1 MIYTKLTK
9 KAIKIAFKAHK
20 DVKSQDGLP
29 YICHPLHLAEQ
40 MTTEYETCAA
50 LLHDVLEDS
59 DMTEKDLS
67 DFPEEVIKA
76 LKLLTH
82 DNRIAY
88 DVYIKHLK
96 SNPIAKA
103 VKIADLKHNLDT
115 SRLDRITP
123 KVLKRNAKY
132 RHALEILEHEG
143 E

>member
-1 MIYTKLTK
+1 
-9 KAIKIAFKAHK
+9 
-20 DVKSQDGLP
+20 
-29 YICHPLHLAEQ
+29 

-59 DMTEKDLS
+59 NMTEKDLS

-96 SNPIAKA
+96 SNAIAKT